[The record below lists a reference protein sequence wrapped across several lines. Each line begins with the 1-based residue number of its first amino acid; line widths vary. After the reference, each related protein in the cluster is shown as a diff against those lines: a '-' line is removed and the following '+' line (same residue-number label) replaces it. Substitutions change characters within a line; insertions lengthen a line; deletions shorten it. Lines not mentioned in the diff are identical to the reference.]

1 MIERSQSIPVT
12 CGEDGRVV
20 GRMSARAPVAL
31 RWAAAT
37 ATVYA
42 AAFVLVYYVSVRTVR
57 GRLVS
62 DASLRG
68 AISSGAWVQD
78 TVEAILDIVSVGSL
92 LGAVAV
98 VAVIALLRLD
108 RVRGL
113 ASIAVMV
120 TANVST
126 WLLKEHLITRPDL
139 GLDEVAPA
147 TLNSLPSGHTTA
159 AFSAV
164 AALLIVLPAAMRV
177 PVALLGGSF
186 ATVIALATMFAGW
199 HRAADAMAAFL
210 VVGVC
215 TMVAISLVVVF
226 DSPRPRASARVGLG
240 WWVAL
245 SVGAL
250 ILGGTL
256 SLGFSAL
263 GQIRDTLLG
272 SLLAFLSAGLL
283 IVGTLLGVLVG
294 MLRVL
299 EATDAEVDGDSDLT

>member
-1 MIERSQSIPVT
+1 MAR
-12 CGEDGRVV
+12 
-20 GRMSARAPVAL
+20 RMSARAPVAL
-31 RWAAAT
+31 RWPAAT

-42 AAFVLVYYVSVRTVR
+42 VAFVLVYYVSVRTVR

-68 AISSGAWVQD
+68 AISSGAPVQD

-98 VAVIALLRLD
+98 VALIALLRLD

-113 ASIAVMV
+113 ASIAVLG

-126 WLLKEHLITRPDL
+126 WVLKEHLLTRPDL

-164 AALLIVLPAAMRV
+164 AALLIVLPAAVRG
-177 PVALLGGSF
+177 PTALLGGSF
-186 ATVIALATMFAGW
+186 ATVTALATMFAGW

-210 VVGVC
+210 LVGVC
-215 TMVAISLVVVF
+215 TMGAISLVVVL
-226 DSPRPRASARVGLG
+226 DSPRPRASAGLRLG

-256 SLGFSAL
+256 SLVISAL
-263 GQIRDTLLG
+263 GPIRDTTLG

-299 EATDAEVDGDSDLT
+299 EVTETGATGTAS

>member
-1 MIERSQSIPVT
+1 MT
-12 CGEDGRVV
+12 
-20 GRMSARAPVAL
+20 GRMSVRAPAAL
-31 RWAAAT
+31 RWPAAT
-37 ATVYA
+37 ATAYA
-42 AAFVLVYYVSVRTVR
+42 AAFILVYYVSVRTVP

-68 AISSGAWVQD
+68 AISTGAAVRD
-78 TVEAILDIVSVGSL
+78 TVEAILDLVSVGSL

-113 ASIAVMV
+113 AAIALLGA
-120 TANVST
+120 ANVST

-139 GLDEVAPA
+139 GLDEIAPV

-164 AALLIVLPAAMRV
+164 AALLVVLPAAVRAPTAV
-177 PVALLGGSF
+177 LGGGF
-186 ATVIALATMFAGW
+186 AAATALATMFAGW

-210 VVGVC
+210 VVGVW
-215 TMVAISLVVVF
+215 TMVAISFVTVF
-226 DSPRPRASARVGLG
+226 DRRRPRASAGLRFG

-250 ILGGTL
+250 VLGGTISL
-256 SLGFSAL
+256 VLSSLGP
-263 GQIRDTLLG
+263 IRDTTLG

-283 IVGTLLGVLVG
+283 TVGTLLGVLVG

-299 EATDAEVDGDSDLT
+299 EVTEAHITDRLP

>member
-1 MIERSQSIPVT
+1 MVWR
-12 CGEDGRVV
+12 
-20 GRMSARAPVAL
+20 SARGRRAL
-31 RWAAAT
+31 TWLAGT
-37 ATVYA
+37 ATVYV
-42 AAFVLVYYVSVRTVR
+42 AAFLLVYYVSVRTVR

-68 AISSGAWVQD
+68 AISTGASVQD
-78 TVEAILDIVSVGSL
+78 TVEGILDIVSVGSL
-92 LGAVAV
+92 LGAVAL

-113 ASIAVMV
+113 ASIAVLV

-126 WLLKEHLITRPDL
+126 WLLKEHLIARPDL
-139 GLDEVAPA
+139 GLDEVAPV

-164 AALLIVLPAAMRV
+164 AALLIVLPAAVRV
-177 PVALLGGSF
+177 PAALLGGSF
-186 ATVIALATMFAGW
+186 ATVTALATMFAGW

-215 TMVAISLVVVF
+215 TMVAISLVVVLESP
-226 DSPRPRASARVGLG
+226 SPRVRTRVPLR

-245 SVGAL
+245 SVGA
-250 ILGGTL
+250 IGLGSIMSVGL
-256 SLGFSAL
+256 SAL
-263 GQIRDTLLG
+263 GPIRETTLG
-272 SLLAFLSAGLL
+272 SLLAFLSSGLL
-283 IVGTLLGVLVG
+283 IVGTVLGVLAG

-299 EATDAEVDGDSDLT
+299 DVTDEEADRDGRTT

>member
-1 MIERSQSIPVT
+1 M
-12 CGEDGRVV
+12 GRK
-20 GRMSARAPVAL
+20 SARAPVAL

-42 AAFVLVYYVSVRTVR
+42 AALLLVYYVSVRTVR

-68 AISSGAWVQD
+68 AISSGQSVQD
-78 TVEAILDIVSVGSL
+78 TVDAILDIVSVGSL

-98 VAVIALLRLD
+98 VAVIALLQLD

-113 ASIAVMV
+113 ASIAVLV
-120 TANVST
+120 TANVLT

-164 AALLIVLPAAMRV
+164 AALLIVLPAAVRV
-177 PVALLGGSF
+177 PLALLGGSF
-186 ATVIALATMFAGW
+186 ATVTALATMFAGW

-215 TMVAISLVVVF
+215 TMASIAVVVVL

-256 SLGFSAL
+256 SLGLSAL
-263 GQIRDTLLG
+263 GSIRDTLLG

-294 MLRVL
+294 MLGVL
-299 EATDAEVDGDSDLT
+299 EVTEAEVDGNGELT

>member
-1 MIERSQSIPVT
+1 
-12 CGEDGRVV
+12 VV
-20 GRMSARAPVAL
+20 GRMSARVPVAL
-31 RWAAAT
+31 RYAAAT

-68 AISSGAWVQD
+68 AISSGASVQD

-120 TANVST
+120 AANVST
-126 WLLKEHLITRPDL
+126 WLLKEHLILRPDL

-164 AALLIVLPAAMRV
+164 AALLIVLPAGVRLPM
-177 PVALLGGSF
+177 ALLGGSF

-215 TMVAISLVVVF
+215 TMVAIALVVLF
-226 DSPRPRASARVGLG
+226 GSPRPRASARLGLG

-245 SVGAL
+245 SGGAL
-250 ILGGTL
+250 VLGGTL
-256 SLGFSAL
+256 SLGLSAL
-263 GQIRDTLLG
+263 GPIRDTLPG

-283 IVGTLLGVLVG
+283 IVGTLIGVLVG
-294 MLRVL
+294 MLGVL
-299 EATDAEVDGDSDLT
+299 DATEAEVEGGGELT

>member
-1 MIERSQSIPVT
+1 MV
-12 CGEDGRVV
+12 
-20 GRMSARAPVAL
+20 RMSARGPRAL
-31 RWAAAT
+31 TWPAVT
-37 ATVYA
+37 ATVFA

-68 AISSGAWVQD
+68 AISSGASAQD
-78 TVEAILDIVSVGSL
+78 TVEAILNIVSVGSL
-92 LGAVAV
+92 LGAIAV

-113 ASIAVMV
+113 ASIAVLV

-126 WLLKEHLITRPDL
+126 WLLKEHLLARPDL

-164 AALLIVLPAAMRV
+164 AALLIVLPAAVRV
-177 PVALLGGSF
+177 PAALLGGSF
-186 ATVIALATMFAGW
+186 ATVTALATMFAGW

-215 TMVAISLVVVF
+215 TMVAISLVVVL
-226 DSPRPRASARVGLG
+226 DGPRPHASARARLS

-245 SVGAL
+245 SVGAM
-250 ILGGTL
+250 ILG
-256 SLGFSAL
+256 SAL
-263 GQIRDTLLG
+263 SVGLSVLSPIRDTLLG

-283 IVGTLLGVLVG
+283 IVGTVLGVLVG

-299 EATDAEVDGDSDLT
+299 EATEAEVDRDGEPA

>member
-1 MIERSQSIPVT
+1 MWPAVL
-12 CGEDGRVV
+12 VV
-20 GRMSARAPVAL
+20 L
-31 RWAAAT
+31 
-37 ATVYA
+37 YA
-42 AAFVLVYYVSVRTVR
+42 AAFALVYYASVRTVR

-68 AISSGAWVQD
+68 AISSGGAVQD
-78 TVEAILDIVSVGSL
+78 TVESILDLVSVGSL

-98 VAVIALLRLD
+98 VAVIALLRLE

-113 ASIAVMV
+113 AAIAVLG

-126 WLLKEHLITRPDL
+126 WLLKEHLLTRPDL

-164 AALLIVLPAAMRV
+164 AALLIVLPAAART
-177 PVALLGGSF
+177 PTALLGGGLVT
-186 ATVIALATMFAGW
+186 ATAFATMFAGW
-199 HRAADAMAAFL
+199 HRAADAVAAFL
-210 VVGVC
+210 VVGVW
-215 TMVAISLVVVF
+215 TMVAIALLIVF
-226 DSPRPRASARVGLG
+226 GAAQPRTSAHPRLN
-240 WWVAL
+240 WWVAP

-250 ILGGTL
+250 ILGGTI
-256 SLGFSAL
+256 SLVVSEL
-263 GQIRDTLLG
+263 GPVRETTLG

-283 IVGTLLGVLVG
+283 IVGALLGVLAG

-299 EATDAEVDGDSDLT
+299 AIAEAEDEGDDELT

>member
-1 MIERSQSIPVT
+1 MK
-12 CGEDGRVV
+12 CGQDGRVM
-20 GRMSARAPVAL
+20 GRKSARAPVAL

-42 AAFVLVYYVSVRTVR
+42 AALLLVYYVSVHTVR

-68 AISSGAWVQD
+68 AISSGQSVQD
-78 TVEAILDIVSVGSL
+78 TVDAILDIVSVGSL

-98 VAVIALLRLD
+98 VAVIALLQLD

-113 ASIAVMV
+113 ASIAVLV
-120 TANVST
+120 TANVLT

-139 GLDEVAPA
+139 GLDEVAPS

-164 AALLIVLPAAMRV
+164 AALLIVLPAAVRV

-186 ATVIALATMFAGW
+186 ATVTALATMFAGW

-215 TMVAISLVVVF
+215 TMASIAVVVVL

-256 SLGFSAL
+256 SLGLSAL
-263 GQIRDTLLG
+263 GSIRDTLLG

-294 MLRVL
+294 MLGVL
-299 EATDAEVDGDSDLT
+299 EVTEAEVDGNGELT

>member
-1 MIERSQSIPVT
+1 MIERSQWVPVN
-12 CGEDGRVV
+12 CGQDGRVV
-20 GRMSARAPVAL
+20 GRMSDRAPVAL
-31 RWAAAT
+31 RWPAAT

-68 AISSGAWVQD
+68 AISSGASVQG

-113 ASIAVMV
+113 ASIAVLV

-164 AALLIVLPAAMRV
+164 AALLIVLPAAVRV
-177 PVALLGGSF
+177 PTALLGGSF
-186 ATVIALATMFAGW
+186 ATVTALATMFAGW

-226 DSPRPRASARVGLG
+226 NSPRPRASARVRLD

-256 SLGFSAL
+256 SLGLSAL
-263 GQIRDTLLG
+263 GPIRDTLLG

-299 EATDAEVDGDSDLT
+299 EVTEAEVGELA